1 MKKRSAAETSTFL
14 ALARARKK
22 QADDAEQKQLVRELA
37 DLRFLV
43 DQWPQELQDS
53 RAGEPA
59 SGSRAAIPARPCLS
73 IDTLRDPIA
82 HVKAEA
88 EQTDLGPELTPAD
101 DFGGLT
107 GPIDDTEIELRE
119 GLVRKIQRDSD
130 ARDAR
135 NWAAD
140 RARKCGRGYY
150 LVMTRYTS
158 SRSMDQEV
166 YVERL
171 YNQSTV
177 RLDPRHEKPTGSDA
191 EWEFWGTD
199 MSWEAYKAE
208 HPDRE
213 SGKAEHD
220 DDAEWR
226 GLGDEAP
233 DWFTGDGDTRSVRV
247 MNYCYTEFD
256 AVTLVQLADGSLVP
270 TSEAKDQPRASDE
283 DGNDLTRR
291 DVKKTIWW
299 AKIDGAQILDET
311 EWLCEFMP
319 IVKVVWEEVQPF
331 DSERRVQGMVRPAR
345 DPAFGVSVMATT
357 EVEVALLAPKTPVL
371 GAAGQF
377 EGFEAAWDVAN
388 VRNIGRLE
396 YNSKT
401 DEVPTGGLPPP
412 QALQRNTD
420 VGMWDGLREMFLRA
434 VKSSTGVPDAT
445 LGNVDPSVRSGRG
458 IKLLQEQARQ
468 GTSGGLMNLVKS
480 VTYEGQII
488 NALLYPIYG
497 RRPGRL
503 LQMMTGKHES
513 QGVLVDQPFVRD
525 AKQKPQPFDPQQ
537 HPDQQ
542 PQKYVLTEGAVFN
555 LAIRVSKDYDTRRQE
570 EASTLG
576 ELIQSDPQ
584 LMTWFGDLYFENQDG
599 PGHKDMAK
607 RAKLMLAPPILASVN
622 QEGGASQIP
631 PEVQAQMQQLQQKLQ
646 EATQFIQTEQAK
658 QQGQMQVAQVKA
670 QTDGQ
675 SAQMDAQL
683 KMAIAQLQ
691 AQTDLKKA
699 EMDNATKLQLA
710 EYTLRGTL
718 MQGEL
723 DAREQQLGA
732 QQQVSSQAH
741 EAGMAAMGHVGA
753 REVQDRDQRHAAEQ
767 AASGQQ
773 HESAEADAARQ
784 AAAEQAQAG
793 MSHEQQM
800 AEQAQAVAAEQAAQQ
815 GPTNG

>member
-1 MKKRSAAETSTFL
+1 MKKRSAAETATFL

-22 QADDAEQKQLVRELA
+22 QADDADNKQLSRELA

-53 RAGEPA
+53 RAGSPA
-59 SGSRAAIPARPCLS
+59 SGTVAAIPARPCLS

-101 DFGGLT
+101 DFGGLV

-150 LVMTRYTS
+150 LVMTRYVSARS
-158 SRSMDQEV
+158 SDQEV
-166 YVERL
+166 YVDRI

-199 MSWEAYKAE
+199 MSWDTYKAE
-208 HPDRE
+208 HPDRA
-213 SGKAEHD
+213 SKSNPAHGGS

-233 DWFTGDGDTRSVRV
+233 DWFTGEGDTRSVRV
-247 MNYCYTEFD
+247 MNYCYTELESVSL
-256 AVTLVQLADGSLVP
+256 ACLADGRCVP
-270 TSEAKDQPRASDE
+270 KEEAGDAPRELDD
-283 DGNDLTRR
+283 DGKPATRH
-291 DVKKTIWW
+291 DVKKTIYW

-311 EWLCEFMP
+311 KWESEHMP

-331 DSERRVQGMVRPAR
+331 DTERRCQGMVRPAR

-388 VRNIGRLE
+388 IRNIGRLE
-396 YNSKT
+396 YNTKT
-401 DEVPTGGLPPP
+401 DEMPQGGLGPPTV
-412 QALQRNTD
+412 LQRNND
-420 VGMWDGLREMFLRA
+420 VGLWDGLREMFVRA

-458 IKLLQEQARQ
+458 IRLLQEQAKQ

-480 VTYEGQII
+480 VTYEAQII
-488 NALLYPIYG
+488 NSLLYPIYG

-503 LQMMTGKHES
+503 LQMMTGKYES
-513 QGVLVDQPFVRD
+513 QPVLVGQPFVRD
-525 AKQKPQPFDPQQ
+525 AKQKPQPFDPAQ
-537 HPDQQ
+537 HPGQQ
-542 PQKYVLTEGAVFN
+542 PQQYQLTEGATFN

-570 EASTLG
+570 EFSELG
-576 ELIQSDPQ
+576 DQIQANPAF
-584 LMTWFGDLYFENQDG
+584 MTWYGDIYFENS
-599 PGHKDMAK
+599 DMAGRKELAK
-607 RAKLMLAPPILASVN
+607 RAKVMLDPKILATMN
-622 QEGGASQIP
+622 DQQQIP
-631 PEVQAQMQQLQQKLQ
+631 PEVQAQLAQMQAQLQQ
-646 EATQFIQTEQAK
+646 ATQIIQTEQVKQAATIEQAK
-658 QQGQMQVAQVKA
+658 VKA
-670 QTDGQ
+670 AADVQAAQIKANLEIELQKMKDATAIAVKQID
-675 SAQMDAQL
+675 AQMKGL
-683 KMAIAQLQ
+683 LLQ
-691 AQTDLKKA
+691 TEAANEAAALH
-699 EMDNATKLQLA
+699 
-710 EYTLRGTL
+710 
-718 MQGEL
+718 
-723 DAREQQLGA
+723 
-732 QQQVSSQAH
+732 QQQVH
-741 EAGMAAMGHVGA
+741 ETNMAEMGH
-753 REVQDRDQRHAAEQ
+753 Q
-767 AASGQQ
+767 
-773 HESAEADAARQ
+773 
-784 AAAEQAQAG
+784 
-793 MSHEQQM
+793 
-800 AEQAQAVAAEQAAQQ
+800 QAVAQSQQAAETASVAADQGHQQALEQAEQSAALQPAPQ
-815 GPTNG
+815 GESGA

>member
-1 MKKRSAAETSTFL
+1 MRTRSESKRKDFL
-14 ALARARKK
+14 ALARARKT
-22 QADDAEQKQLVRELA
+22 QADDSEQKQLQRELA

-53 RAGEPA
+53 RAGEKA
-59 SGSRAAIPARPCLS
+59 VGTRAAIPARPCLS

-88 EQTDLGPELTPAD
+88 EQTDLGPELTQAD

-119 GLVRKIQRDSD
+119 GLLRKIQRDSD

-150 LVMTRYTS
+150 LVMTRYAS
-158 SRSMDQEV
+158 PRSMDQEV
-166 YVERL
+166 YIDRI

-199 MSWEAYKAE
+199 MSWDAYKAE
-208 HPDRE
+208 FPDRD
-213 SGKAEHD
+213 SKDHGD

-233 DWFTGDGDTRSVRV
+233 GWFTGDGDTRSVRV
-247 MNYCYTEFD
+247 MNYCYTEFE
-256 AVTLVQLADGSLVP
+256 AVTLVALADGRCVS
-270 TSEAKDQPRASDE
+270 SKEAEGQPRATDE
-283 DGNDLTRR
+283 DGKDITRR

-299 AKIDGAQILDET
+299 AKIDGAQVLEET
-311 EWLCEFMP
+311 EWPSEFMP
-319 IVKVVWEEVQPF
+319 IVKVVWEEIQPF
-331 DSERRVQGMVRPAR
+331 DEERRVQGMVRPAR

-357 EVEVALLAPKTPVL
+357 EVEVALLAPKTPVV
-371 GAAGQF
+371 GSAGQF
-377 EGFEAAWDVAN
+377 EGFESAWDVAN

-401 DEVPTGGLPPP
+401 DEVPAGGLPPP

-420 VGMWDGLREMFLRA
+420 VGMWDGLREMFVRA

-458 IKLLQEQARQ
+458 IRALQEQARQ

-480 VTYEGQII
+480 VTYEGQIV
-488 NALLYPIYG
+488 NSLLYPIYG
-497 RRPGRL
+497 TRPGRL
-503 LQMMTGKHES
+503 LSMMTGKHEA
-513 QGVLVDQPFVRD
+513 QGVLMGQPFVRD
-525 AKQKPQPFDPQQ
+525 AKQRPQPFDPSK
-537 HPDQQ
+537 HADQQ
-542 PQKYVLTEGAVFN
+542 PQQYTLTEGATFN

-576 ELIQSDPQ
+576 ELIQSDPA

-607 RAKLMLAPPILASVN
+607 RAKLMLAPPILASLS
-622 QEGGASQIP
+622 QEGGAAQIP
-631 PEVQAQMQQLQQKLQ
+631 PEVQAQLSQLQQQLQQ
-646 EATQFIQTEQAK
+646 ATQAIQTDQAK
-658 QQGQMQVAQVKA
+658 QQASIQTAQLKAQSDDQRAQLDAQVK
-670 QTDGQ
+670 
-675 SAQMDAQL
+675 
-683 KMAIAQLQ
+683 IRI
-691 AQTDLKKA
+691 A
-699 EMDNATKLQLA
+699 EMDNATKLQVEEMKYRGMQMQA
-710 EYTLRGTL
+710 EI
-718 MQGEL
+718 

-732 QQQVSSQAH
+732 AQQAQEGGAQRAH
-741 EAGMAAMGHVGA
+741 EAGMAAMGSVSE
-753 REVQDRDQRHAAEQ
+753 REGQER
-767 AASGQQ
+767 GQQ
-773 HESAEADAARQ
+773 HESSESERARQ
-784 AAAEQAQAG
+784 ASAEQAEASMGHEAAMQQA
-793 MSHEQQM
+793 
-800 AEQAQAVAAEQAAQQ
+800 AATQAAQQ
-815 GPTNG
+815 GGGQ

>member
-1 MKKRSAAETSTFL
+1 MKRRTAAQRAAFL
-14 ALARARKK
+14 ALARARKT
-22 QADDAEQKQLVRELA
+22 QADDADQQQLERELA

-43 DQWPQELQDS
+43 DQWPQALQDS

-59 SGSRAAIPARPCLS
+59 TATRGAIPARPCLS

-88 EQTDLGPELTPAD
+88 EQTDLGPELTQAD

-119 GLVRKIQRDSD
+119 GLLRKIQRDSD

-150 LVMTRYTS
+150 LVMTRYAS
-158 SRSMDQEV
+158 PRSMDQEV
-166 YVERL
+166 YIDRI

-199 MSWEAYKAE
+199 LSWDAYKAE
-208 HPDRE
+208 YPDRDSKRE
-213 SGKAEHD
+213 YHAD

-233 DWFTGDGDTRSVRV
+233 TWFTGDGDTRSVRV
-247 MNYCYTEFD
+247 MNYCYTEFE
-256 AVTLVQLADGSLVP
+256 AVTLVALADGRCVP
-270 TSEAKDQPRASDE
+270 EDEAKDQPRLHDE
-283 DGNDLTRR
+283 DGNDITRR
-291 DVKKTIWW
+291 DVKKTIYW
-299 AKIDGAQILDET
+299 AKIDGAQVLEET
-311 EWLCEFMP
+311 VWPSEFMP
-319 IVKVVWEEVQPF
+319 IVKVVWEEIQPF

-357 EVEVALLAPKTPVL
+357 EVEVALLAPKTPIL

-396 YNSKT
+396 YNTKT
-401 DEVPTGGLPPP
+401 DEVPQGGLPAP

-420 VGMWDGLREMFLRA
+420 VGMWDGLREMFVRA

-458 IKLLQEQARQ
+458 IRLLQEQARQ

-480 VTYEGQII
+480 VTYEGQIV
-488 NALLYPIYG
+488 NSLLYPIYG
-497 RRPGRL
+497 TRPGRL
-503 LQMMTGKHES
+503 LSMMTGKHEA
-513 QGVLVDQPFVRD
+513 QGVLMGTPFVRD
-525 AKQKPQPFDPQQ
+525 AKQRPHPFDPQVDQ
-537 HPDQQ
+537 GQQ
-542 PQKYVLTEGAVFN
+542 PQQYALTEGATFN

-576 ELIQSDPQ
+576 ELIQASPE

-607 RAKLMLAPPILASVN
+607 RAKLMLAPPILASIS
-622 QEGGASQIP
+622 QDGGAAQIP
-631 PEVQAQMQQLQQKLQ
+631 PEVQAQLSQLQQQLQQ
-646 EATQFIQTEQAK
+646 ATQVIQTDQVK
-658 QQGQMQVAQVKA
+658 QQATLQSAQLKAQSDDQRAQLDAQVK
-670 QTDGQ
+670 
-675 SAQMDAQL
+675 
-683 KMAIAQLQ
+683 IRI
-691 AQTDLKKA
+691 A
-699 EMDNATKLQLA
+699 EMDNATKLQVEEMKYRGMAMQA
-710 EYTLRGTL
+710 EI
-718 MQGEL
+718 
-723 DAREQQLGA
+723 DAREQALGA
-732 QQQVSSQAH
+732 QQQQQSDGAQRAH
-741 EAGMAAMGHVGA
+741 EAGMAAMGQVGEREGRQSDADEAERA
-753 REVQDRDQRHAAEQ
+753 RQ
-767 AASGQQ
+767 AQAQQAQSGQA
-773 HESAEADAARQ
+773 HEAAMQQ
-784 AAAEQAQAG
+784 AAAEQAA
-793 MSHEQQM
+793 M
-800 AEQAQAVAAEQAAQQ
+800 AAQQ
-815 GPTNG
+815 QGAV